1 MNLFENYLKDPL
13 YEVVVKILTSTS
25 LFEMAYERKVALE
38 AIYSHATQLVK
49 IMVMV
54 HHAVDS
60 RDLPHW
66 KTTINSH
73 IREIHELTYLKGKKR
88 MSASDIRE
96 HVLEGP
102 FGEYNDYRLTHHDVS
117 ESKSGTMFSPHT
129 EDDYAAIRRKYDRL
143 IPLLLKN
150 DIPPKYDD
158 LLDS

>member
-13 YEVVVKILTSTS
+13 YEFAVKILTSTS

-88 MSASDIRE
+88 LSDSDLRE
-96 HVLEGP
+96 QVFEGP
-102 FGEYNDYRLTHHDVS
+102 MGEYTDYSRKHDWVKDVKRETNFSYKS
-117 ESKSGTMFSPHT
+117 EP
-129 EDDYAAIRRKYDRL
+129 DYEAIKRKYERL
-143 IPLLLKN
+143 LVLLKK
-150 DIPPKYDD
+150 DTAPKYDD

>member
-73 IREIHELTYLKGKKR
+73 IREIHAFDVPP
-88 MSASDIRE
+88 SA
-96 HVLEGP
+96 G
-102 FGEYNDYRLTHHDVS
+102 
-117 ESKSGTMFSPHT
+117 
-129 EDDYAAIRRKYDRL
+129 
-143 IPLLLKN
+143 
-150 DIPPKYDD
+150 
-158 LLDS
+158 